1 MPLLEHTRRCT
12 PPLHG
17 LVPREGFGSFT
28 GMGGVVAAR
37 SSTLVRAVRAR
48 LGSPP
53 PNSKKAGTTAGLNF
67 TGRGRILSSSCAI
80 LPMRTP
86 ASGAGKD
93 HGISRND
100 LPCPT
105 GTVTGEQAW
114 RLGALEP

>member
-1 MPLLEHTRRCT
+1 MTAESLARPQNVSEV
-12 PPLHG
+12 G
-17 LVPREGFGSFT
+17 REGFGSFT

-67 TGRGRILSSSCAI
+67 PGRARVLSSSCAV

-86 ASGAGKD
+86 DLGAEKD